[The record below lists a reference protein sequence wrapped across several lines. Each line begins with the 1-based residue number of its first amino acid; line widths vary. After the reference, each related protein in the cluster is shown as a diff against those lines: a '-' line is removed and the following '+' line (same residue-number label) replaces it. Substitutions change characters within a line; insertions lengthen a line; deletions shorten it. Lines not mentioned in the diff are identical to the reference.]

1 MGITKGI
8 KMESIK
14 TAISIDKSLFD
25 QANAL
30 ARKLKVSR
38 SRLFVIALEDFIREQ
53 ENRELLEKINAV
65 YENEPDEAEKTL
77 RRKSRKSHRRLIEGQ
92 W

>member
-1 MGITKGI
+1 
-8 KMESIK
+8 MESIK

>member
-1 MGITKGI
+1 
-8 KMESIK
+8 MESIK
-14 TAISIDKSLFD
+14 TAISIDKALFA

-30 ARKLKVSR
+30 ARKLKVSC

-53 ENRELLEKINAV
+53 ENRELLKKINAV
-65 YENEPDEAEKTL
+65 YENEPDESEKIL
-77 RRKSRKSHRRLIEGQ
+77 RRKSRKSHRRIIEEQ

>member
-1 MGITKGI
+1 
-8 KMESIK
+8 MESIK
-14 TAISIDKSLFD
+14 TAISIDKSLFA

-38 SRLFVIALEDFIREQ
+38 SRLFVLALKDFIQEQ

-65 YENEPDEAEKTL
+65 YADEPDESEKEL
-77 RRKSRKSHRRLIEGQ
+77 RRKMRQSYRRLIEGQ

>member
-1 MGITKGI
+1 
-8 KMESIK
+8 MESIK
-14 TAISIDKSLFD
+14 TAISIDKSLFA

-38 SRLFVIALEDFIREQ
+38 SRLFVLALEDFIQEQ
-53 ENRELLEKINAV
+53 QNKELLEKINAV
-65 YENEPDEAEKTL
+65 FADEPDESEKVL

>member
-1 MGITKGI
+1 
-8 KMESIK
+8 MESIK
-14 TAISIDKSLFD
+14 TAISIDKSLFA

-65 YENEPDEAEKTL
+65 YESEPDESEKTL

>member
-1 MGITKGI
+1 
-8 KMESIK
+8 MESIK

-65 YENEPDEAEKTL
+65 YEKEPEESEKTL

>member
-1 MGITKGI
+1 
-8 KMESIK
+8 MESIRI
-14 TAISIDKSLFD
+14 AISIDKALFVR
-25 QANAL
+25 ANAL

-65 YENEPDEAEKTL
+65 YENEPDEPEKIL

>member
-1 MGITKGI
+1 
-8 KMESIK
+8 MESIK
-14 TAISIDKSLFD
+14 TAISIDKSLFA

-38 SRLFVIALEDFIREQ
+38 SRLFVLALEDFIQEQ
-53 ENRELLEKINAV
+53 QNRELLEKINAV
-65 YENEPDEAEKTL
+65 YADEPDEQEKIM
-77 RRKSRKSHRRLIEGQ
+77 RRKARRSHRRLIEGQ

>member
-1 MGITKGI
+1 
-8 KMESIK
+8 MESIK
-14 TAISIDKSLFD
+14 TAISIDKALFA

-30 ARKLKVSR
+30 ARKLKISR

-65 YENEPDEAEKTL
+65 YEDAQDETERTI
-77 RRKSRKSHRRLIEGQ
+77 RRKSRRSHRRLIEGQ

>member
-1 MGITKGI
+1 
-8 KMESIK
+8 MESIK
-14 TAISIDKSLFD
+14 TAISIDKSLFA

-65 YENEPDEAEKTL
+65 YADGPDEAEKEL
-77 RRKSRKSHRRLIEGQ
+77 RRRSRKSHRRLVEGQ

>member
-1 MGITKGI
+1 
-8 KMESIK
+8 MESIK
-14 TAISIDKSLFD
+14 TAISIDKTLFA

-65 YENEPDEAEKTL
+65 YENEPGEPEKTL

>member
-1 MGITKGI
+1 MQNV
-8 KMESIK
+8 K
-14 TAISIDKSLFD
+14 TAISIQKSLFE
-25 QANAL
+25 QAETL

-53 ENRELLEKINAV
+53 ENRELLAKINAA
-65 YENEPDEAEKTL
+65 YGEEPDESEKLL
-77 RRKSRKSHRRLIEGQ
+77 RRMSRKSHRRLVEGQ

>member
-1 MGITKGI
+1 
-8 KMESIK
+8 MESIK
-14 TAISIDKSLFD
+14 TAISIDKTLFA

-30 ARKLKVSR
+30 ARKLKISR

-65 YENEPDEAEKTL
+65 YEDAQDEAERTI
-77 RRKSRKSHRRLIEGQ
+77 RRKSRRSHRRLIEGQ

>member
-1 MGITKGI
+1 
-8 KMESIK
+8 MESIK
-14 TAISIDKSLFD
+14 TAISIEKSLFA

-30 ARKLKVSR
+30 ARKMKVSR

-53 ENRELLEKINAV
+53 ENREILEKVNAV
-65 YENEPDEAEKTL
+65 YGDEPDEAEKEL
-77 RRKSRKSHRRLIEGQ
+77 RRKMRQSYRRLVEGQ

>member
-1 MGITKGI
+1 
-8 KMESIK
+8 MESVK
-14 TAISIDKSLFD
+14 TAISIDKSLFA

-30 ARKLKVSR
+30 ARKMKVSR

-65 YENEPDEAEKTL
+65 FADEPDQSEKIL
-77 RRKSRKSHRRLIEGQ
+77 RRKVRKSHRRLVEGQ

>member
-1 MGITKGI
+1 
-8 KMESIK
+8 MESIK
-14 TAISIDKSLFD
+14 TAISIDKELFA

-65 YENEPDEAEKTL
+65 YENEPDESEKIL
-77 RRKSRKSHRRLIEGQ
+77 RRKSRKSHRHLIEGQ

>member
-1 MGITKGI
+1 M

-14 TAISIDKSLFD
+14 TAISIDKSLFA

-30 ARKLKVSR
+30 ARKMKVSR
-38 SRLFVIALEDFIREQ
+38 SRLFVLALEDFIREQ
-53 ENRELLEKINAV
+53 ENREILEKINAV
-65 YENEPDEAEKTL
+65 YADEPDEEEKNL
-77 RRKSRKSHRRLIEGQ
+77 RRKMRQSFRRLVEGQ